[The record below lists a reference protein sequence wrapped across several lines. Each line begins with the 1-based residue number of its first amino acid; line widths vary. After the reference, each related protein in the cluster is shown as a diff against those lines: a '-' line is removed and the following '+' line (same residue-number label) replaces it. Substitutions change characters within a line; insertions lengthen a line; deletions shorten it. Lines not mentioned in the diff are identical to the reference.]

1 MFQVKDSIKS
11 ILFKIAD
18 ALCIHATICDL
29 LLFILLLLLFIIII
43 FYYLLLL
50 WIIHGFLVESQER
63 SPQGNSINFS
73 FQHLTCLVFYLEV
86 IKNFSERWLS
96 LFTYS
101 YNVIIWGIN
110 DRVCSFFFAI
120 AKGNRFGNG
129 LIVNIRKNLLQII
142 KPRFVDHHSTARN
155 RLFKG
160 IINWLVRLLS
170 FQIGFEFRLLTISI

>member
-1 MFQVKDSIKS
+1 MYDPEKLEKYLMLRFEGEDGIDGGAIRKESFTVALKEIKQRMFEGNEGHVFLVKDSIKS

-18 ALCIHATICDL
+18 ALCILATICDL

-101 YNVIIWGIN
+101 YNVII
-110 DRVCSFFFAI
+110 
-120 AKGNRFGNG
+120 
-129 LIVNIRKNLLQII
+129 
-142 KPRFVDHHSTARN
+142 
-155 RLFKG
+155 
-160 IINWLVRLLS
+160 
-170 FQIGFEFRLLTISI
+170 